1 MDNPGDLEV
10 LIKSWSRKLRSW
22 LRHW

>member
-10 LIKSWSRKLRSW
+10 LTKSWSRKLRSW